1 MTVASNAVQRGID
14 HRSTSFC
21 NMNIFIFVTV
31 NPAKM
36 KKHLGQGLP
45 DTGTTVQVYTWAL
58 AEV

>member
-1 MTVASNAVQRGID
+1 
-14 HRSTSFC
+14 
-21 NMNIFIFVTV
+21 MNIFIFVTV